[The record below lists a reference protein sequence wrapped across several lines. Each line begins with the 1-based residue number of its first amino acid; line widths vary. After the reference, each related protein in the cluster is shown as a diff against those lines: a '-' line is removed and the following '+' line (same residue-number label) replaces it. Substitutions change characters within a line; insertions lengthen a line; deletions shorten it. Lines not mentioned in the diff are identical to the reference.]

1 MGAAKANLTK
11 TDKYGRTALDVAK
24 TNRDVYVIL
33 EAATKAY
40 KKTVPPK
47 KSPELIEVEAYLKKL
62 GLEAALPQFVRGG
75 LNSMLRIFN
84 AEVEQIEET
93 APQLTRRQIRSL
105 FIRMPEKVRLE
116 AQKEL
121 MKQQENEA

>member
-1 MGAAKANLTK
+1 MPHAHNANSSCTSRP
-11 TDKYGRTALDVAK
+11 TQYGRTALDVAK
-24 TNRDVYVIL
+24 TKNSRDVYVIL

-75 LNSMLRIFN
+75 LNSML
-84 AEVEQIEET
+84 
-93 APQLTRRQIRSL
+93 
-105 FIRMPEKVRLE
+105 VR
-116 AQKEL
+116 AQTYIYL
-121 MKQQENEA
+121 SACVCV